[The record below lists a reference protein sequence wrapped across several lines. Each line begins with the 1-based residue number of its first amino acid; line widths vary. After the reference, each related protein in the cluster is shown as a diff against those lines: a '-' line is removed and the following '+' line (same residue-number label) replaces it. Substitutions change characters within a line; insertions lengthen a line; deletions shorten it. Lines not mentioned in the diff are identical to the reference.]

1 MKKPI
6 LLHDID
12 GVLFG
17 QYDGTFQLR
26 PCVKTWLNWA
36 HEHFQVI
43 WFTTWRPENIRQL
56 LTSLYMAP
64 SRTGHPFLC
73 ADWYNWATKEAWLEM
88 AAKKTNFDYYWI
100 DDNIPTVLPDG
111 VEQQRCIRVDPTGEH
126 ELKSVQKILESTVLQ
141 SVHAKISTKTL

>member
-1 MKKPI
+1 MNRPI

-17 QYDGTFQLR
+17 QYDGEFQLR
-26 PCVKTWLNWA
+26 PGVKTWLNWC

-64 SRTGHPFLC
+64 SKTGQPFLC
-73 ADWYNWATKEAWLEM
+73 ADWYNWATKDMWLEM

-100 DDNIPTVLPDG
+100 DDHIPTELPNTLDSA
-111 VEQQRCIRVDPTGEH
+111 RCIRVNPVGAD
-126 ELKSVQKILESTVLQ
+126 ELKTVQQRLESTVLRL
-141 SVHAKISTKTL
+141 V

>member
-1 MKKPI
+1 MKPI

-17 QYDGTFQLR
+17 QYDGEFQLR
-26 PCVKTWLNWA
+26 PGVKTWLNWC

-56 LTSLYMAP
+56 LTSLYMSP
-64 SRTGHPFLC
+64 TTTGHPFHC

-88 AAKKTNFDYYWI
+88 AVNKMPPDSGNTSFNYYWI
-100 DDNIPTVLPDG
+100 DDNIPTVLPS
-111 VEQQRCIRVDPTGEH
+111 VIEVSRCIRVNPEGEH
-126 ELKSVQKILESTVLQ
+126 ELKSLQKGFESTVLQ
-141 SVHAKISTKTL
+141 SV